1 MMFKWIVPNRI
12 GIQSLLLLLIGLT
25 FTPVYA
31 QSLIERIIS
40 VTLSGELKQQGVLSV
55 YGEHPKPEKLL
66 VIVSGHPGVTR
77 PYIDQT
83 GKIQTKQN
91 GNFLVRSRQFMIS
104 NKVALLLL
112 DCRSDFVD
120 ICDDQYQAS
129 AQRTQNVLKLVDS
142 VKDLYPTIREVWAV
156 STRRGA
162 VSTAGFLKHAEKSF
176 SGVIHTASTFSK
188 ATDQGLDFGPYKDT
202 PQFLVHHRDDPC
214 AITLYSDA
222 YWVSKKWKIPLI
234 AVEGGSGFRG
244 QKCQAFTQHGFAGME
259 AQVGAAILYLVENG
273 QPKSLLIK

>member
-1 MMFKWIVPNRI
+1 MFERIRINRFGLQLI
-12 GIQSLLLLLIGLT
+12 LLVMTCVTCL
-25 FTPVYA
+25 PVYA
-31 QSLIERIIS
+31 QSMSERIVS
-40 VTLSGELKQQGVLSV
+40 VTLPGALQQQGVLSV
-55 YGEHPKPEKLL
+55 YGENPKPEKLL

-77 PYIDQT
+77 PYIDQA

-120 ICDDQYQAS
+120 MCDDQYQAS
-129 AQRTQNVLKLVDS
+129 AQRAQDVLTLVAS

-156 STRRGA
+156 STSRGA

-176 SGVIHTASTFSK
+176 TGVIHTASTFGK
-188 ATDQGLDFGPYKDT
+188 ATDQGLDFGPYKNT

-214 AITLYSDA
+214 GLTLYVDA
-222 YWVSKKWKIPLI
+222 YRVAQKWKIPLI
-234 AVEGGSGFRG
+234 TVEGGSGFRG
-244 QKCQAFTQHGFAGME
+244 QKCQAFTQHGFVGME
-259 AQVGAAILYLVENG
+259 EQTGAAILFLVENG

>member
-1 MMFKWIVPNRI
+1 MMFERI
-12 GIQSLLLLLIGLT
+12 GINRLGLQLILLVMT
-25 FTPVYA
+25 FITCLPVYA
-31 QSLIERIIS
+31 QSVSERIVS
-40 VTLSGELKQQGVLSV
+40 VTLPGALRQQGVLSV
-55 YGEHPKPEKLL
+55 YGENPKPEKLL

-77 PYIDQT
+77 PYIDQA

-120 ICDDQYQAS
+120 MCDDQYQAS
-129 AQRTQNVLKLVDS
+129 AQRAQDVLTLVAS

-156 STRRGA
+156 STSRGA

-188 ATDQGLDFGPYKDT
+188 ATDQGLDFGPYINT
-202 PQFLVHHRDDPC
+202 PQFLVHHKDDPC
-214 AITLYSDA
+214 GLTLYRDA
-222 YWVSKKWKIPLI
+222 YMTAAKWKIPLI
-234 AVEGGSGFRG
+234 TVEGGSGFRG

-259 AQVGAAILYLVENG
+259 AQTGAAILFLVENG

>member
-1 MMFKWIVPNRI
+1 MFERI
-12 GIQSLLLLLIGLT
+12 GINRLGLQLIVLVMT
-25 FTPVYA
+25 CITCLPVYA
-31 QSLIERIIS
+31 QPVIERIVS
-40 VTLSGELKQQGVLSV
+40 VTLPGALRQQGVLSV
-55 YGEHPKPEKLL
+55 YGENPKPEKLL

-77 PYIDQT
+77 PYIDQA

-120 ICDDQYQAS
+120 MCDDQYQAS
-129 AQRTQNVLKLVDS
+129 AQRAQDVLTLVAS

-156 STRRGA
+156 STSRGA

-188 ATDQGLDFGPYKDT
+188 ATDQGLDFGPYKNT
-202 PQFLVHHRDDPC
+202 PQFLVHHKDDPC
-214 AITLYSDA
+214 GLTLYRDA
-222 YWVSKKWKIPLI
+222 YMTAAKWKIPLI
-234 AVEGGSGFRG
+234 TVEGGSGFRG
-244 QKCQAFTQHGFAGME
+244 QKC
-259 AQVGAAILYLVENG
+259 
-273 QPKSLLIK
+273 

>member
-1 MMFKWIVPNRI
+1 MFKRI
-12 GIQSLLLLLIGLT
+12 GINRFGLQLILLMMSSYTSL
-25 FTPVYA
+25 PVTA
-31 QSLIERIIS
+31 QSVSDRIIS
-40 VTLSGELKQQGVLSV
+40 VTLSGELRQQGVLSV
-55 YGEHPKPEKLL
+55 YGENPKPEKLL

-77 PYIDQT
+77 PYADQT

-104 NKVALLLL
+104 NRVALLLL

-129 AQRTQNVLKLVDS
+129 EQRAQDVLTLVAS

-156 STRRGA
+156 STSRGA
-162 VSTAGFLKHAEKSF
+162 VSTAGFLKYAEKSF

-188 ATDQGLDFGPYKDT
+188 ATDQGLDFGPYKTT

-214 AITLYSDA
+214 GLTLYRDA
-222 YWVSKKWKIPLI
+222 YMTAAKWKIPLI
-234 AVEGGSGFRG
+234 TVEGGSGFRG

-259 AQVGAAILYLVENG
+259 EKTGAAILSLVENG

>member
-1 MMFKWIVPNRI
+1 MFKRI
-12 GIQSLLLLLIGLT
+12 GINRFGLQAILLMMICFTSLQVT
-25 FTPVYA
+25 A
-31 QSLIERIIS
+31 QSVSDRIIS
-40 VTLSGELKQQGVLSV
+40 VTLAGELRQQGVLSV
-55 YGEHPKPEKLL
+55 YGENPKPEKLL

-77 PYIDQT
+77 PYIDQS

-91 GNFLVRSRQFMIS
+91 GNFLVRSRPFMIS

-129 AQRTQNVLKLVDS
+129 AQRAQDVLKLVAR
-142 VKDLYPTIREVWAV
+142 VKELYPTIRDVWAV
-156 STRRGA
+156 STSRGA

-188 ATDQGLDFGPYKDT
+188 ATEQGLEFGPYKNT

-214 AITLYSDA
+214 GLTLYVDA
-222 YWVSKKWKIPLI
+222 YRIAQQWKIPLI
-234 AVEGGSGFRG
+234 TVEGGSGFRG

-259 AQVGAAILYLVENG
+259 EKTGAAILSLVENG
-273 QPKSLLIK
+273 EPKSLLIK